1 MSANLLPRT
10 EDPPAFADLRGQIQA
25 DIFSNLPGRLGRLR
39 WDADRLNA
47 LQRGRLRALLAHVR
61 QHSAFHAR
69 RLRGIDPGRFEVAD
83 LARLPVMTKADMMAG
98 FDQLVTDHRVSRA
111 AAERA
116 LEATSTEPVPM
127 PGGFLCMATGGSSGQ
142 RGIFAY
148 DAAGTAEFATMIFRT
163 RIAALA
169 AMASADAAPGEDP
182 AGPPAARLQIPNSTI
197 AMVGAASAVHGT
209 MFVPSIMAGSPISFV
224 HVPVTLP
231 VPEIVRRLNRLRPD
245 ALFGYPSM
253 LARLAAEQQAHR
265 LAIAPKLVN
274 CTAETLLPAYGLA
287 IRAAF
292 GAPIMNTFATSE
304 GLTGSSGLNEEF
316 ITLGTDGCIVEPV
329 DDCYQP
335 VPAGTPSAKVLV
347 TNLYNHLQ
355 PLIRYEL
362 GDSFTRQPDST
373 EHGHMRVTVDGR
385 SDAILRYPGGAEVH
399 PLALRSALLG
409 SPEVLDYQAT
419 QTGHGI
425 SVNVLLERPADLR
438 ALEARLAAAL
448 ERAGLA
454 GPHVDVHEVTSLP
467 RHPETGKLRRVI
479 PA

>member
-1 MSANLLPRT
+1 MTANLLPRT
-10 EDPPAFADLRGQIQA
+10 EDAPAFADLRGQIQA
-25 DIFSNLPGRLGRLR
+25 DIFSNLPDRLDRLR
-39 WDADRLNA
+39 WDAVRLRA
-47 LQRGRLRALLAHVR
+47 LQRDRLRALLAYVKQR
-61 QHSAFHAR
+61 SAFHAG
-69 RLRGIDPGRFEVAD
+69 RLQGIDPGQFELTD
-83 LARLPVMTKADMMAG
+83 LARLPVMTKAGMMAE
-98 FDQLVTDHRVSRA
+98 FDQVVTDHRASRA

-169 AMASADAAPGEDP
+169 AMASAGAQPGDGQ
-182 AGPPAARLQIPNSTI
+182 AGPPPAPLQIPKTTI
-197 AMVGAASAVHGT
+197 AMVGAPSAVHGT

-231 VPEIVRRLNRLRPD
+231 VQEIVSRLNRLRPD
-245 ALFGYPSM
+245 AMFGYPSM
-253 LARLAAEQQAHR
+253 LARLAAEQQARH

-274 CTAETLLPAYGLA
+274 CTAETLLPAFRMV
-287 IRAAF
+287 IRTAF
-292 GAPIMNTFATSE
+292 GAPLMNTFATSE
-304 GLTGSSGLNEEF
+304 GLIGSSGLDDEF

-329 DDCYQP
+329 DDSYQP
-335 VPAGTPSAKVLV
+335 VPPGTPSAKVLV
-347 TNLYNHLQ
+347 TNLYNYLQ

-362 GDSFTRQPDST
+362 SDSFTRQPDSA

-385 SDAILRYPGGAEVH
+385 SDAILRYPGAEVH
-399 PLALRSALLG
+399 PLALRSVLL
-409 SPEVLDYQAT
+409 STPEVLDYQAT
-419 QTGHGI
+419 QTVHGI

-438 ALEARLAAAL
+438 ALEARLESAL

-454 GPHVDVHEVTSLP
+454 GPHVEVQEVASLA
-467 RHPETGKLRRVI
+467 RHPETGKLRRVV